1 MCADFKLYPH
11 GYNLDIEEARPCQSM
26 SSLLEPETPPSALRL
41 PRWKTLDALIDKL
54 DGVNHS
60 QARATLAA
68 YNASVD
74 ERTAFDPTVLDG
86 KGTKGLP
93 LPKSNWAQKIET
105 GPFRVFPVTGGITF
119 TYGGVKVDQ
128 TGAVQTATG
137 EAIPGLFAAGEL
149 VGGVFYAGYP
159 DGSGLTSGAVFG
171 RRAGIGAS
179 AT

>member
-1 MCADFKLYPH
+1 
-11 GYNLDIEEARPCQSM
+11 M

-159 DGSGLTSGAVFG
+159 GGSGLTSGAVFG